1 MDFIYSAKNQKG
13 AEVTGKISAQNN
25 KQALEMLKNQGLFVL
40 KLDSGKS
47 QIPLGNISFRKKISL
62 KDKIIFTKEL
72 AMMVRGGLALIEALN
87 ALEEQTENPSFKE
100 AIAKIIDDV
109 RGGMA
114 LSKAMA
120 KFPKIFP
127 RLYIAVTESG
137 EKSGKLDQVLD
148 RLADQ
153 LQKDYDL
160 ITKVKS
166 AITYPIVIVCALIGV
181 VILMLVFVVPKL
193 KDIFS
198 EMGVA
203 LPITTRILLGT
214 SDFIVRFW
222 YIVIVLIVGI
232 YFAIR
237 FWARSPK
244 GGMTWDRFKIRM
256 PIFGQLARKIY
267 MARFTRTMATLVASG
282 LPMLEIIDTV
292 KEVVGNKV
300 YKVAFEG
307 ISKDVESGVTLSK
320 ALKKQKIFPP
330 MIYQMV
336 SVGERS
342 GKIDDVLLNIANF
355 YDKEVEASTSNLASL
370 IEPILILIIGAGV
383 GLAIASIIMPIYSL
397 VNVI

>member
-1 MDFIYSAKNQKG
+1 MDFIYTAKNQKG
-13 AEVTGKISAQNN
+13 KEVFGKITAQSD
-25 KQALEMLKNQGLFVL
+25 KQAIEMLKSQGLFVL
-40 KLDSGKS
+40 KLDRGGGQK
-47 QIPLGNISFRKKISL
+47 QLGNISFRKKVSL

-72 AMMVRGGLALIEALN
+72 AMMIRGGLALVEALG
-87 ALEEQTENPSFKE
+87 ALEEQTENPNFKE
-100 AIAKIIDDV
+100 TIAKITDDV

-114 LSKAMA
+114 LSQAMA
-120 KFPKIFP
+120 KYPKIFP

-137 EKSGKLDQVLD
+137 EKTGKLDQVLD

-160 ITKVKS
+160 ISKIKS
-166 AITYPIVIVCALIGV
+166 AITYPIVIVCALLGV
-181 VILMLVFVVPKL
+181 VILMLIFVVPKL

-222 YIVIVLIVGI
+222 YIVIIIIAGS

-237 FWARSPK
+237 YWARTPK
-244 GGMTWDRFKIRM
+244 GGLTWDRFKIRM

-292 KEVVGNKV
+292 KEIVGNKV
-300 YKVAFEG
+300 YMIAFEG
-307 ISKDVESGVTLSK
+307 ISKDVESGVTLSM
-320 ALKKQKIFPP
+320 ALKKHRIFPP

-342 GKIDDVLLNIANF
+342 GKVDAVLINIANF
-355 YDKEVEASTSNLASL
+355 YDKEVEASTSSLASL

-383 GLAIASIIMPIYSL
+383 GLAIASIIMPIYGL

>member
-1 MDFIYSAKNQKG
+1 MDFTYLAKNQKG
-13 AEVTGKISAQNN
+13 AQVTGKISAQNN
-25 KQALEMLKNQGLFVL
+25 KQAIEMLKSQGLFVL
-40 KLDSGKS
+40 KLDSS
-47 QIPLGNISFRKKISL
+47 SHMQLGNISFRKKVSL

-72 AMMVRGGLALIEALN
+72 AMMVRGGLALVEALN
-87 ALEEQTENPSFKE
+87 ALEEQTENQNFKE
-100 AIAKIIDDV
+100 AIGKITEDV
-109 RGGMA
+109 RGGTA
-114 LSKAMA
+114 LSKAMS
-120 KFPKIFP
+120 KYPKIFP
-127 RLYIAVTESG
+127 GLYIAVTESG

-166 AITYPIVIVCALIGV
+166 AITYPIVIVCALFGV

-214 SDFIVRFW
+214 SDFVVRFW
-222 YIVIVLIVGI
+222 YIVIALIVGI

-244 GGMTWDRFKIRM
+244 GGLAWDRFKIRM

-292 KEVVGNKV
+292 KEVVGNQVFKI
-300 YKVAFEG
+300 AFEG

-320 ALKKQKIFPP
+320 ALKKQRIFPP